1 MRNAALRR
9 IKTGRS
15 HRIKK
20 LKECFDD
27 LILKKEPD
35 ERRKKITYETLTYA

>member
-1 MRNAALRR
+1 MQLLGEDKNREESLN
-9 IKTGRS
+9 
-15 HRIKK
+15 KK

-35 ERRKKITYETLTYA
+35 ERRKKNYL

>member
-15 HRIKK
+15 HRIK
-20 LKECFDD
+20 ECFDD
-27 LILKKEPD
+27 LVLKKEPD